1 MSGLCISQG
10 TSCASGAVH
19 EPTDATSV
27 DTGADV
33 AQVEASLDDVARVDA
48 AAPTDTGSPEKA
60 LPESGPDA
68 SVAEVGPGPLDADDG
83 GPDSCPSEADASPT
97 LRDLGEDILAI
108 GPMPTDQI
116 YSGQFK
122 LLPCEELINDSAT
135 TLYYGDLNS
144 FPMNLTS
151 GLTIVHTFEPG
162 MPNAPADPM
171 QPPGKYYVDSP
182 MLTFDPKSGVYEYS
196 FHATNFVTCP
206 GTCQYIDTTHYRV
219 LIEVR

>member
-10 TSCASGAVH
+10 ASCGSEAVR
-19 EPTDATSV
+19 EPADAASV

-33 AQVEASLDDVARVDA
+33 VQVEASLDEVVRADA
-48 AAPTDTGSPEKA
+48 AAPIESGLPKEA
-60 LPESGPDA
+60 LPESGLDA
-68 SVAEVGPGPLDADDG
+68 SVAEVGPADANDG
-83 GPDSCPSEADASPT
+83 GPDLCPSGVDASPT

-116 YSGQFK
+116 YVGQFK
-122 LLPCEELINDSAT
+122 LLPCEQLINDSAA

-144 FPMNLTS
+144 LPMNLTS

-162 MPNAPADPM
+162 MPNAAADPT

-182 MLTFDPKSGVYEYS
+182 MLTFDAKSGIYEYS